1 MTTLEPPRPT
11 VDDSAKGTPVP
22 DATAKAEEKPA
33 REVRGWRI
41 VATKELADHV
51 TSIRFVILVVVVALA
66 GLAAIHSAS
75 SDIKTAAGQAS
86 GTPSLFLYLF
96 TVSPD
101 RVPAFYEFIGFLGP
115 LLGIA
120 LGFDAISSERSQRT
134 LPRLVSQP
142 IHRDDV
148 INGKFAAGV
157 AAIALA
163 VGTVLAAVAGY
174 GILRLGLVPTASDVT
189 RLVVFFLVSVIYI
202 SLWLAVAILFSTLS
216 RRSSTTV
223 LATIALWLIMT
234 FFAGLLSGTVA
245 DALHPTNDSSPP
257 EAVLANA
264 RLDQNIHRISP
275 DELYEEATQV
285 LLDPA
290 ARTTSSL
297 VSSSRLDEAL
307 PSTLSLDQSLS
318 LAWWQVVS
326 MAAAAAV
333 IFVAAYVVFLRQEI
347 RA

>member
-1 MTTLEPPRPT
+1 VTALEPPRVGPP
-11 VDDSAKGTPVP
+11 VAEPEAGT
-22 DATAKAEEKPA
+22 AGRAEKDEERHVA
-33 REVRGWRI
+33 GWRI

-51 TSIRFVILVVVVALA
+51 TSIRFVILVAVVALA

-75 SDIKTAAGQAS
+75 SNIRDAAGQAS

-148 INGKFAAGV
+148 INGKFVAGV

-174 GILRLGLVPTASDVT
+174 GILRLGLVPTGTDLT
-189 RLVVFFLVSVIYI
+189 RLVVFFLVSVVYI

-223 LATIALWLIMT
+223 LATIALWLVMT
-234 FFAGLLSGTVA
+234 FFAGLLSGTIA
-245 DALHPTNDSSPP
+245 ED
-257 EAVLANA
+257 
-264 RLDQNIHRISP
+264 IHRISP

-297 VSSSRLDEAL
+297 VASSRLDQAL
-307 PSTLSLDQSLS
+307 PSSLSLDDSLS
-318 LAWWQVVS
+318 LAWWQVVG

-333 IFVAAYVVFLRQEI
+333 IFVAAYLVFLRQEI